1 MAEFVLDTEFK
12 TVCTSCVAIAKIL
25 RAPAPCT
32 MADWSSGF
40 FDILSNDIEGCLR
53 ATYCPCCV
61 YGELEAKVQGQDYQT
76 ACLTAVFCPVLVACC
91 THPKLRRAI
100 EAKFNLKPDEPCN
113 AWCVSVFFLIPFALN
128 QEMHQVFKSA
138 AGAAVR
144 SPRCQCGIYGYQC
157 KICIYDDPPL
167 ACAMFR
173 SDLLMSFSQDQNQRH

>member
-1 MAEFVLDTEFK
+1 MAEFVLDIEFK
-12 TVCTSCVAIAKIL
+12 TVCTSCVAIALIL

-76 ACLTAVFCPVLVACC
+76 ACLTAVFCPVFVACC

-128 QEMHQVFKSA
+128 QEMHQVFKSG

-144 SPRCQCGIYGYQC
+144 SPRSAAASAKYMCISAKYVYMMIRHLRAQCSVLI
-157 KICIYDDPPL
+157 
-167 ACAMFR
+167 F
-173 SDLLMSFSQDQNQRH
+173 